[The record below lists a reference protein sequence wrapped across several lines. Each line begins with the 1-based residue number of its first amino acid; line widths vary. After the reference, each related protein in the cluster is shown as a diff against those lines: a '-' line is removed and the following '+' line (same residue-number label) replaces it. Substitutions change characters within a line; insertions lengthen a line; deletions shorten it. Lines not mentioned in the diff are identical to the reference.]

1 MGDNRKKKKF
11 YFRKRRNKF
20 FLEPG
25 FKGFFCTCNFREKD
39 CVKEVYNL
47 LNEYAGKLYPELG
60 EEKPPVAPDP
70 LAPPEDCS
78 ESESEEDEDIGDIL
92 KREVDSIKKCSQKSL
107 RHKRFQVVET
117 GASNCIFVKTN
128 LPSPEELT
136 SAIMKDLHTT
146 RLQKTRHVLRLLP
159 IMVTCK
165 ANLPDIM
172 EAAGRLF
179 DKYFLKE
186 SSTFAVIFN
195 KRFNNSVSRELVIKE
210 LAELIVLKNSGNKA
224 DLKNPKLCIVVEII
238 KGMCLLTIVDNYYM
252 YKKYNLN
259 EICKEAPPITNDF
272 EETQAKKF
280 KTSEKEPVEE
290 QNDCPK

>member
-1 MGDNRKKKKF
+1 M
-11 YFRKRRNKF
+11 
-20 FLEPG
+20 
-25 FKGFFCTCNFREKD
+25 
-39 CVKEVYNL
+39 KEAYNL

-60 EEKPPVAPDP
+60 EEKPPVPHDPD
-70 LAPPEDCS
+70 APPEDVS

-146 RLQKTRHVLRLLP
+146 KLQKTRHVLRLLP
-159 IMVTCK
+159 IMATCK

-195 KRFNNSVSRELVIKE
+195 RRFNNSLSRELVIKE

-224 DLKNPKLCIVVEII
+224 DLKNPKLCIIIEVI
-238 KGMCLLTIVDNYYM
+238 KGMSLLTIVDNYFT

-259 EICKEAPPITNDF
+259 EICKEETAITNDCGG
-272 EETQAKKF
+272 TQAKKF
-280 KTSEKEPVEE
+280 KSNEKEPIVE
-290 QNDCPK
+290 QNDSQK

>member
-11 YFRKRRNKF
+11 YFRKGRNKF

-39 CVKEVYNL
+39 CVREAYNL
-47 LNEYAGKLYPELG
+47 LNEYAGKLYPDLG
-60 EEKPPVAPDP
+60 EEKPPAEPDVATMPADG
-70 LAPPEDCS
+70 S
-78 ESESEEDEDIGDIL
+78 ESESEDDEDIGDML
-92 KREVDSIKKCSQKSL
+92 KRELNTVKKNSQKSL

-136 SAIMKDLHTT
+136 AAIMKDLHTT

-159 IMVTCK
+159 ILATCK

-179 DKYFLKE
+179 DQYFLKE

-210 LAELIVLKNSGNKA
+210 LADLIVLKNSANKA
-224 DLKNPKLCIVVEII
+224 DLKNPKLCIIIEII
-238 KGMCLLTIVDNYYM
+238 KGMCLITIVDNYYM

-259 EICKEAPPITNDF
+259 ELCKEETPVTNDC
-272 EETQAKKF
+272 EGTQAKKF
-280 KTSEKEPVEE
+280 KSDDNEPIVE
-290 QNDCPK
+290 QNNT